1 MKLQLGPEKVSPGL
15 HVPTRV
21 VVVPPRSGNAALL
34 KSQDFV
40 QKREKLFRAAQAH
53 TKKYNII
60 QNKCKQRTSYIK
72 KAKSSINTGRNILK
86 KRGSS
91 LDRFPTLP
99 EGFRGLIQKIRS
111 KLCLNKMC
119 RVSGILY
126 FLDQSQKHSSELL
139 LEICRVNAALTETSG
154 SACRETSLLD
164 EISAELEVKS
174 YSNISQVEFKFS
186 GWRRTVPVQSGW
198 NITWKDLLSWIYY
211 LIKTKIDELW
221 VDVNNGAVF
230 SSRSNTKTTERV
242 EFPEV
247 EARKRLVQVSEN
259 IVVWLT
265 NCITYVASVTLLC
278 DIMLVMNVTSTSTFT
293 PNSNSSQL
301 FHVHWLPP
309 LLL

>member
-1 MKLQLGPEKVSPGL
+1 MY
-15 HVPTRV
+15 R
-21 VVVPPRSGNAALL
+21 
-34 KSQDFV
+34 
-40 QKREKLFRAAQAH
+40 RERNTSEQRKH

-60 QNKCKQRTSYIK
+60 QTKCKQRTSYIK

-86 KRGSS
+86 ERGSS

-174 YSNISQVEFKFS
+174 YSNISQVELKFS

-198 NITWKDLLSWIYY
+198 NITWKDLFSWIYY

-230 SSRSNTKTTERV
+230 SFDRTPKQLNVSSFLKSR
-242 EFPEV
+242 
-247 EARKRLVQVSEN
+247 QEN
-259 IVVWLT
+259 DLFRFKK
-265 NCITYVASVTLLC
+265 TLLL
-278 DIMLVMNVTSTSTFT
+278 DLN
-293 PNSNSSQL
+293 
-301 FHVHWLPP
+301 
-309 LLL
+309 

>member
-21 VVVPPRSGNAALL
+21 VVVPPRLGNAALL
-34 KSQDFV
+34 NLKTLYR
-40 QKREKLFRAAQAH
+40 RERNSSEQRKH

-60 QNKCKQRTSYIK
+60 QNKTKCKQRTSYIK

-86 KRGSS
+86 ERGSS

-174 YSNISQVEFKFS
+174 YSNISQVELKFS
-186 GWRRTVPVQSGW
+186 G
-198 NITWKDLLSWIYY
+198 
-211 LIKTKIDELW
+211 
-221 VDVNNGAVF
+221 
-230 SSRSNTKTTERV
+230 
-242 EFPEV
+242 
-247 EARKRLVQVSEN
+247 
-259 IVVWLT
+259 
-265 NCITYVASVTLLC
+265 
-278 DIMLVMNVTSTSTFT
+278 
-293 PNSNSSQL
+293 
-301 FHVHWLPP
+301 
-309 LLL
+309 